1 MEGLDAD
8 HLRAVRALI
17 IILLFG
23 LLAHSYHYFAAKE
36 TYNVIRN
43 LIAGYVFLTGFG
55 NYSFFYVKGDFG
67 YKRVVK
73 MLFRIN
79 FLVAMISITLNRR

>member
-1 MEGLDAD
+1 M
-8 HLRAVRALI
+8 
-17 IILLFG
+17 
-23 LLAHSYHYFAAKE
+23 
-36 TYNVIRN
+36 IRN